1 MLCMA
6 SIEEK
11 VEELST
17 NGSWNTKKTSKGGG
31 YIWHIYQNTMSR
43 TCS

>member
-11 VEELST
+11 VEELHKQT
-17 NGSWNTKKTSKGGG
+17 LDYLGGVKRRNLHG
-31 YIWHIYQNTMSR
+31 LFA
-43 TCS
+43 